1 MSRTC
6 SVIFNPY
13 KLKGLIQI
21 GRDFDLLGIKTLLIY
36 MDWVEPNKLIDDN
49 IQSVVEYLVYLMLSM
64 DRKVG

>member
-1 MSRTC
+1 
-6 SVIFNPY
+6 
-13 KLKGLIQI
+13 
-21 GRDFDLLGIKTLLIY
+21 